1 MQTLNLA
8 AVLLTLICVP
18 VMAQDGPTAMMKG
31 VVARE
36 DGKAV
41 AAAFVLVRDYQQT
54 SQDYVANKWETR
66 TEADGS
72 FLLVMEPGCYDIFV
86 SANAQFLPFS
96 RRICIQVERNSVF
109 KINLKPDPHPLLLK
123 R

>member
-1 MQTLNLA
+1 MRTFNLA
-8 AVLLTLICVP
+8 AVLLTLISLP
-18 VMAQDGPTAMMKG
+18 VIAQGNPPATMKG
-31 VVARE
+31 IVRE
-36 DGKAV
+36 NGRAV
-41 AAAFVLVRDYQQT
+41 ASAFILVRDYQQT

-72 FLLVMEPGCYDIFV
+72 FSLVMQPGCYDIFV

-96 RRICIQVERNSVF
+96 RRICIQLERSAVLE
-109 KINLKPDPHPLLLK
+109 INLKADPHPLLLQ